1 MTIDN
6 SFKPTYAVTVTY
18 GKLYQI
24 IQRGVV
30 KVFHTSIISPGNDQT
45 YNACTFRKTNKNIWT
60 YLDAGGEGGKGESR
74 TLLGELFS
82 SPTTKMFKVIQ
93 SLFQEFVNFFR
104 AIQKVNEIP
113 ETIVYL
119 SSLT

>member
-30 KVFHTSIISPGNDQT
+30 KVFHTSIICPGNDQT

-60 YLDAGGEGGKGESR
+60 
-74 TLLGELFS
+74 
-82 SPTTKMFKVIQ
+82 
-93 SLFQEFVNFFR
+93 
-104 AIQKVNEIP
+104 
-113 ETIVYL
+113 
-119 SSLT
+119 